1 MIHLTIEL
9 FNKPNNGTNYH
20 DYTKKSDAIFYT
32 FSSVII
38 NSMSNRP
45 CELCQIIWPYHTN
58 QSENQITSSFEFPII
73 CYQPP
78 GLAEMVPTSS
88 MVWMKKSLGSKFNVI
103 VVNVVS

>member
-1 MIHLTIEL
+1 MTIPKNLML
-9 FNKPNNGTNYH
+9 FSTLFRPSSSIPCRTAHVNSA
-20 DYTKKSDAIFYT
+20 KSFGHIT
-32 FSSVII
+32 PI
-38 NSMSNRP
+38 NPKIKS
-45 CELCQIIWPYHTN
+45 LL
-58 QSENQITSSFEFPII
+58 SFEFPII